1 VSPSLLLAAMF
12 VLTVAS
18 VGRADETVQV
28 CGSYANHAFARTSPV
43 PGITVK
49 VSGAVA
55 GHAGVVKMGE
65 DSGVAL

>member
-1 VSPSLLLAAMF
+1 M
-12 VLTVAS
+12 
-18 VGRADETVQV
+18 R
-28 CGSYANHAFARTSPV
+28 HAHRLII
-43 PGITVK
+43 GE